1 LAKPTLLQ
9 KLFKL
14 QEILSNKPW
23 EKDGINR
30 HQSYKYITEA
40 QYKAN
45 FKAALQEAGLLW
57 RMETVKRE
65 YIGNVSDK
73 MHLVLCD
80 FKGTLTDPETG
91 ESQEYLFCGSG
102 ADNGDK
108 ALYKAVTGGLKF
120 FLASNFNVAEA
131 NDPESDEHVENK
143 MPATPEKREEI
154 KKDLTAKDGPA
165 TPMQIKSLKTILA
178 KLREADPTQ
187 EGFITDL
194 AVKTEAFTKITKAQ
208 CEKLIIQISDT
219 LTAIEGA

>member
-1 LAKPTLLQ
+1 MAKQTLLQ

-14 QEILSNKPW
+14 QEVLSNKPW

-45 FKAALQEAGLLW
+45 FKAALQEVGLLW

-131 NDPESDEHVENK
+131 NDPESDDFVENK
-143 MPATPEKREEI
+143 IPASPEKREEI

-165 TPMQIKSLKTILA
+165 TPMQIKSLKTILT

-194 AVKTEAFTKITKAQ
+194 AVKTESFTKITKAQ
-208 CEKLIIQISDT
+208 CEKLIIQISDM

>member
-1 LAKPTLLQ
+1 MAKQTLLQ

-14 QEILSNKPW
+14 QEVLSNKPW

-45 FKAALQEAGLLW
+45 FKAALQEVGLLW

-73 MHLVLCD
+73 MHLILCD

-131 NDPESDEHVENK
+131 NDPENDEPIENK
-143 MPATPEKREEI
+143 IPATPEKREEI

-178 KLREADPTQ
+178 RLREADPTQ
-187 EGFITDL
+187 EDFITDL

-208 CEKLIIQISDT
+208 CEKLIIQISDM

>member
-1 LAKPTLLQ
+1 MAKQTLLQ

-14 QEILSNKPW
+14 QEVLSNKPW

-45 FKAALQEAGLLW
+45 FKAALQEVGLLW

-91 ESQEYLFCGSG
+91 ESQEYLFCGCG

-108 ALYKAVTGGLKF
+108 AL
-120 FLASNFNVAEA
+120 
-131 NDPESDEHVENK
+131 
-143 MPATPEKREEI
+143 
-154 KKDLTAKDGPA
+154 
-165 TPMQIKSLKTILA
+165 
-178 KLREADPTQ
+178 
-187 EGFITDL
+187 
-194 AVKTEAFTKITKAQ
+194 
-208 CEKLIIQISDT
+208 
-219 LTAIEGA
+219 

>member
-1 LAKPTLLQ
+1 MAKQTLLQ

-14 QEILSNKPW
+14 QEVLSNKPW

-45 FKAALQEAGLLW
+45 FKAALQEVGLLW

-131 NDPESDEHVENK
+131 NDPESDDIVENK
-143 MPATPEKREEI
+143 IPATPEKREEI

-165 TPMQIKSLKTILA
+165 TPMQIKSLKTILT

-194 AVKTEAFTKITKAQ
+194 AVKTQAFTKITKAQ
-208 CEKLIIQISDT
+208 CEKLIIQISDM
-219 LTAIEGA
+219 LTAIEEA